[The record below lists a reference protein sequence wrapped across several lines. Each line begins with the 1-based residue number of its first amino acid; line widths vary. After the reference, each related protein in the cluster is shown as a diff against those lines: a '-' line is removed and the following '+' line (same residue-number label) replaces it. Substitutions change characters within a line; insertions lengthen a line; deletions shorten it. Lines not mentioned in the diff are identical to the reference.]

1 MRKMFQ
7 LGGALGLCFTT
18 DNIDLS
24 MFKEKPLAA
33 YLPDGRIAKL
43 QSIELVFHKPD
54 FSNIFDMGAHRASI
68 VNFVFCDAH
77 DEKTSFEASGAYFW
91 RFLESVPEPFRI
103 LSDDKQNESYINESL
118 QTVMMVARHLYQ
130 SCFIDTTTE
139 NSCPPPLTC
148 MLDLESYSFDV
159 VEPITLPIEE
169 RSIISSIIN
178 LTINALDLTVFVT
191 EFVDNMLV
199 DGYLIHK
206 FKSVEGG
213 VIPDFTPAN
222 WDKTKHKVARD
233 YLSELSSHPVSD
245 NCPAYTRWS
254 EFLNK
259 QLKELVNKLFNELF
273 TIDKLKD
280 RSDLTCAQAIIKSN
294 GDLFEIQGANESVDI
309 VSNRVIIAMGQYL
322 ESLDSRH

>member
-1 MRKMFQ
+1 MRKMFR

-43 QSIELVFHKPD
+43 QSMEIVFHKPD
-54 FSNIFDMGAHRASI
+54 FSNIVDFSAHRASI
-68 VNFVFCDAH
+68 VNFVFCDAY
-77 DEKTSFEASGAYFW
+77 DEDISFEVNGAYFW

-103 LSDDKQNESYINESL
+103 LSDDNQKESYINESL
-118 QTVMMVARHLYQ
+118 ETVMMVARYLYQ
-130 SCFIDTTTE
+130 YCFIDTTMD
-139 NSCPPPLTC
+139 NSCAPPLTC
-148 MLDLESYSFDV
+148 TLDFESYSFDV
-159 VEPITLPIEE
+159 VEALTLPDEE

-178 LTINALDLTVFVT
+178 EKLNTLDLTVFVT

-199 DGYLIHK
+199 DGYLIHS

-213 VIPDFTPAN
+213 LRPDFTPAN

-233 YLSELSSHPVSD
+233 YLSELSSHTAD

-254 EFLNK
+254 EFLNN
-259 QLKELVNKLFNELF
+259 QLKELVNRLFNELF
-273 TIDKLKD
+273 TIDELKG
-280 RSDLTCAQAIIKSN
+280 RGDLTCAQAIIKSN

-309 VSNRVIIAMGQYL
+309 VSNRAIIAMGQYL
-322 ESLDSRH
+322 ESLDNHH